1 MDRRSVL
8 EGVSASLVALALT
21 PEQATAQAG
30 QQLSRGIGNRIGSER
45 TSADQLHL
53 SIAISSNPRTWPI
66 IGGAVRAEGIELLP
80 NVLHPS
86 EMFYRQLKFAEFDI
100 SEMSLSSF
108 MMAVAN
114 GDDRFV
120 GLPIFTSHFFFHTFS
135 LVRKSAGIVKP
146 EDLKNKRVG
155 VPEYQ
160 QTAALWARGALEHE
174 FGVSP
179 KDIEWWMER
188 NPAESHGGATAFR
201 KPSGVT
207 INQVPYQKSI
217 GGMMVEGELDATLL
231 YIVDTN
237 LVDRSTIDLWN
248 HPDIEPLFKD
258 SVAEGVRY
266 FKKTGIYPI
275 NHCMVVRRQVA
286 EQHPWVLLNLV
297 KAFNEANQIADAQRL
312 LHVENHV
319 DLGLVAP
326 GSRDALRN
334 QVIKHGVKANVAI
347 LEAAAQYS
355 FEQGLTQRQVRLDE
369 LFAANTLDQ

>member
-1 MDRRSVL
+1 MNRRRLL
-8 EGVSASLVALALT
+8 ESVSASLMALATL

-30 QQLSRGIGNRIGSER
+30 QQLSRRIGSRIGSER
-45 TSADQLHL
+45 ASADLLHL
-53 SIAISSNPRTWPI
+53 SIALSSNPRTWPI

-120 GLPIFTSHFFFHTFS
+120 GLPVFTSHFFFHTFS
-135 LVRKSAGIVKP
+135 LVRKSAEIAKP
-146 EDLKNKRVG
+146 EDLRNKRVG

-179 KDIEWWMER
+179 KEIEWWMER
-188 NPAESHGGATAFR
+188 NPAESHGGSTAFA
-201 KPSGVT
+201 KPPGVT
-207 INQVPYQKSI
+207 INQIPYQKNI
-217 GGMMVEGELDATLL
+217 GAMMVAGELDAALL
-231 YIVDTN
+231 YIVDPN
-237 LVDRSTIDLWN
+237 LVDRSTMDLWN
-248 HPDIEPLFKD
+248 HPGIKPLFDD
-258 SVAEGVRY
+258 SVAEGIRY
-266 FKKTGIYPI
+266 YKKTGIYPI

-286 EQHPWVLLNLV
+286 ERHPWVLLNIL
-297 KAFNEANQIADAQRL
+297 KAFKEANEIADAERL
-312 LHVENHV
+312 LHVENHIDV
-319 DLGLVAP
+319 GLVP
-326 GSRDALRN
+326 PESRDALRN
-334 QVIKHGVKANVAI
+334 AVVRHGVKANAAI
-347 LEAAAQYS
+347 LEAATQYS